1 MTEKQ
6 EVAKNMYVKG
16 ANAEDIAKSIDVHPS
31 TVYKW
36 IKDKNLDFED
46 AKELANLSID
56 AMGELLLEAHKK
68 SLLEIKKN
76 PSQLLQAGTADGL
89 LKVIKAIK
97 SLKKDVDYLGVSA
110 DVVKKATEIIKEE
123 HLDFLEAWKV
133 VAEKLLERL
142 EEEYS

>member
-6 EVAKNMYVKG
+6 EIAKNMYVGG
-16 ANAEDIAKSIDVHPS
+16 ANAEEIAKEIDVHTS

-36 IKDKNLDFED
+36 IKDKNLGFED

-68 SLLEIKKN
+68 NLLELKKN
-76 PSQLLQAGTADGL
+76 PKELLKAGTADGI
-89 LKVIKAIK
+89 LKVVKAIK

-110 DVVKKATEIIKEE
+110 DIVKKATEIIKEE
-123 HLDFLEAWKV
+123 HPEFLEDWKI
-133 VAEKLLERL
+133 VAERLLERL